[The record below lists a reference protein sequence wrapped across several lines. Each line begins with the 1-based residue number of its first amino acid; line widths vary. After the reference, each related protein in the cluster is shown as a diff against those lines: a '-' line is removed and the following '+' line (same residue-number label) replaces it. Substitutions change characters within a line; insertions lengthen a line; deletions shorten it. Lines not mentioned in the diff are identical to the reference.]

1 MEQDECSPEQPLA
14 ESLGEQSITQ
24 ERPLCLHVDDR
35 VLEFQLEAPPENHLC
50 RQYLSPTRTIALPLT
65 ANHMVI
71 GCLVLARC
79 PRVVYHLSATE
90 PALMAGIAQQLGLSV
105 ANALLQEQ
113 AQEREQVLG
122 ELLNQVVGAQEA
134 ERRRIARELHDAT
147 GQSLTAISLGLRGVE
162 GYLMQMDETGD
173 PRVLIP
179 QVKELRTFGQNALG
193 ELRNL
198 ISDLRPPQLDDLGL
212 AAALRWYIQAYEKRR
227 AITVQF
233 RIEGDDN
240 RVPAEYRT
248 VLFRIV
254 QEALTNIAKH
264 AEAENAEVALQ
275 ITALQVQVD
284 VRDDGQG
291 FDAQLLSKLESERTA
306 GWGLVGIRERAM
318 LLGGHCTIDTA
329 PGAGT
334 HLQISVPLPAAVH
347 AAVTP
352 MPGV

>member
-1 MEQDECSPEQPLA
+1 
-14 ESLGEQSITQ
+14 
-24 ERPLCLHVDDR
+24 
-35 VLEFQLEAPPENHLC
+35 
-50 RQYLSPTRTIALPLT
+50 
-65 ANHMVI
+65 
-71 GCLVLARC
+71 
-79 PRVVYHLSATE
+79 
-90 PALMAGIAQQLGLSV
+90 MAGIAQQLGLSV

-264 AEAENAEVALQ
+264 AEAENA
-275 ITALQVQVD
+275 
-284 VRDDGQG
+284 
-291 FDAQLLSKLESERTA
+291 
-306 GWGLVGIRERAM
+306 
-318 LLGGHCTIDTA
+318 
-329 PGAGT
+329 
-334 HLQISVPLPAAVH
+334 
-347 AAVTP
+347 
-352 MPGV
+352 